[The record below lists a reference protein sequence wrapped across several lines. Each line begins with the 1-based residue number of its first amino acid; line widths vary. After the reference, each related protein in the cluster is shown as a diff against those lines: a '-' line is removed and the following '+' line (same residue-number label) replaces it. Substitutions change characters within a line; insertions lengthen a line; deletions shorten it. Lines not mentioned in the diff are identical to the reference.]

1 MNHKYC
7 HVYVSVCTIRIW
19 HGEKDPAL
27 RRFTHIRQ
35 KPVMNLLCFSNLPGW
50 CLRHHQVCS
59 EPSWRQRQN
68 HAGRW
73 EGDRSLLVS
82 QRPVSLGGLG
92 LGRLGMGWDGM
103 TPRILWFDEFDVL
116 VSLNLGD
123 VFGKNAAHFWIS
135 HDVSPHD
142 FHILLLAN
150 PLWLIRCCL
159 KYPQ

>member
-92 LGRLGMGWDGM
+92 LGRLGMGWYD
-103 TPRILWFDEFDVL
+103 P
-116 VSLNLGD
+116 
-123 VFGKNAAHFWIS
+123 KNS
-135 HDVSPHD
+135 VV
-142 FHILLLAN
+142 
-150 PLWLIRCCL
+150 
-159 KYPQ
+159 